1 MNLKKVLQLVIILS
15 IFLIIGY
22 FYYNFFFKDKN
33 ITQNT
38 TDISETNKSN
48 LDNEIISELSNIEY
62 NSSDKNGNTYY
73 INAEKAF
80 VNLEDQKESKI
91 NLEKVVAIIN
101 IRNKGIINIFSS
113 KAYYNK
119 VSHDTEFFD
128 GVKVDYLNNSIVSE
142 NFDLLF
148 TKNISQIY
156 NNVIINNDNL
166 NLYTDNLIIDML
178 SGDVKLKMNEK
189 SKNITLITNNE
200 FIN

>member
-1 MNLKKVLQLVIILS
+1 MDLKKVLQLIIILS

-38 TDISETNKSN
+38 INLSETNKSN
-48 LDNEIISELSNIEY
+48 PDNEIISELSNIEY

-119 VSHDTEFFD
+119 VSHDTQFFE

-166 NLYTDNLIIDML
+166 NLYADNIIIDML
-178 SGDVKLKMNEK
+178 SGDVKLKMNEQ
-189 SKNITLITNNE
+189 SKYITLITNNE

>member
-1 MNLKKVLQLVIILS
+1 MDLKKVLQLIIILS

-38 TDISETNKSN
+38 INISETNKSN
-48 LDNEIISELSNIEY
+48 PDNEIISELSNIEY

-119 VSHDTEFFD
+119 VSHDTQFFE

-166 NLYTDNLIIDML
+166 NLYADNIIIDML
-178 SGDVKLKMNEK
+178 SGDVKLKMNEQ
-189 SKNITLITNNE
+189 SKYITLITNNE

>member
-48 LDNEIISELSNIEY
+48 PDNEIISELSNIEY

-156 NNVIINNDNL
+156 NNVIFNSKNAD
-166 NLYTDNLIIDML
+166 LYTDNVFIDML
-178 SGDVKLKMNEK
+178 SGDIKLKMNEK
-189 SKNITLITNNE
+189 SKYITLTTNNE

>member
-48 LDNEIISELSNIEY
+48 PDNEIISELSNIEY

-166 NLYTDNLIIDML
+166 SLYTDNLIIDML

>member
-166 NLYTDNLIIDML
+166 SLYTDNLIIDML

>member
-48 LDNEIISELSNIEY
+48 PDNEIISELSNIEY

-119 VSHDTEFFD
+119 VSHDTQFFE

-156 NNVIINNDNL
+156 NNVIFNSKNAD
-166 NLYTDNLIIDML
+166 LYTDNVFIDML
-178 SGDVKLKMNEK
+178 SGDIKLKMNEK
-189 SKNITLITNNE
+189 SKYITLTTNNE